1 MSGFNGVPS
10 LEGAMKMKTIL
21 AAAAAITLS
30 AGAAN
35 AALITTDA
43 GYTGPDL
50 DLSGYDNGNYNFTY
64 GPVAVGEFT
73 FTRDNTTNNSGQ
85 GAVVG
90 QGGYGLN
97 DNGSFGGNAVY
108 IGVDGPTGFGYLKG
122 TKAYSQMGFFFNYA
136 FSGGPVG
143 DNPIISALDI
153 NGNVLEEY
161 DLLSAAPISTPGGF
175 NQFQF
180 RGITRDTAD
189 IYGFRFG
196 GSYILASGTATG
208 DVIGGVPEP
217 TTWALMI
224 LGFGSAGAMLR
235 RRRTSYAI

>member
-1 MSGFNGVPS
+1 
-10 LEGAMKMKTIL
+10 MKMKTIL

-50 DLSGYDNGNYNFTY
+50 DLTGYDNGSYNFTY

-73 FTRDNTTNNSGQ
+73 FTRSNTTNNSGQ

-97 DNGSFGGNAVY
+97 ANGSFGGDAVY
-108 IGVDGPTGFGYLKG
+108 IGLDGPGGFGFLVG
-122 TKAYSQMGFFFNYA
+122 PNAYSQIGFFFNYA
-136 FSGGPVG
+136 PGVG
-143 DNPIISALDI
+143 DDPTIAALDI

-161 DLLSAAPISTPGGF
+161 NLATDAPISTPGGF

-196 GSYILASGTATG
+196 GSYLLASGTATG
-208 DVIGGVPEP
+208 DVIGGIPEP

-235 RRRTSYAI
+235 RRRTSYAL

>member
-1 MSGFNGVPS
+1 MRIRNLLV
-10 LEGAMKMKTIL
+10 
-21 AAAAAITLS
+21 AAAALALS
-30 AGAAN
+30 AGASQ

-43 GYTGPDL
+43 AYTGPDL
-50 DLSGYDNGNYNFTY
+50 DLTGYDNGSYNFTY

-73 FTRDNTTNNSGQ
+73 FTRDNTANNSGQ

-90 QGGYGLN
+90 QGGYGLA

-108 IGVDGPTGFGYLKG
+108 IGVDGGTGFGYLKG

-136 FSGGPVG
+136 VSGGRPFG
-143 DNPIISALDI
+143 DFPIISALDL

-161 DLLSAAPISTPGGF
+161 NLMTDAPISTPGGF

-208 DVIGGVPEP
+208 DVIGGIPEP

-235 RRRTSYAI
+235 RRRSSYAL